1 MGDFCVF
8 RRELLAAIVMPMPAL
23 SRRRFLAALASTF
36 PLAAIVRRAHAA
48 AIAELE
54 SDPATLD
61 ALAEAVLPSTLGRAG
76 ARRAAAAF
84 RAWGVGYR
92 EKAELVHGYGTSRL
106 RASGPTPVTRWALQL
121 DDLDAR
127 ARTDHQQSFRELT
140 IPERAAIVRAV
151 LQGQR
156 LDRMPSI
163 VGAGHVAIA
172 LIAHFYESPAA
183 QDLCYGAQIGRETCR
198 PLAAQARKPLPLIKV
213 SEM

>member
-1 MGDFCVF
+1 
-8 RRELLAAIVMPMPAL
+8 MPAL
-23 SRRRFLAALASTF
+23 SRRRFVAALACAF

-48 AIAELE
+48 AVAQLE

-76 ARRAAAAF
+76 ARKAAATF
-84 RAWGVGYR
+84 RAWGAGYR

-106 RASGPTPVTRWALQL
+106 RASGPTPVTRWASQL

-127 ARTDHQQSFRELT
+127 ARSEHQRPYRDLT
-140 IPERAAIVRAV
+140 ITDRESIVRAA
-151 LQGQR
+151 LQGER

-163 VGAGHVAIA
+163 AGAGHVAIA

-183 QDLCYGAQIGRETCR
+183 MDLCYGARIGRQTCR
-198 PLAAQARKPLPLIKV
+198 PLAAQARKPLPLLKV
-213 SEM
+213 LEK